1 MSTLTALACV
11 AYLLYLLY
19 ENRRARTDR
28 QALQHVIHVNGI
40 RGKSSVSRLI
50 DAGLRA
56 GGWSVLTKTTGTCPA
71 VIGVD
76 GEEIPLRRYGPANIR
91 EQLATLRR
99 AVRAQADVLVLECM
113 AVLPE
118 YPQLC
123 EERMLRADI
132 AVITNVRLD
141 HTEEMGATT
150 DEIAEALSLTIPR
163 SGFLFTAEEKYRD
176 FFAQHAARRGSRV
189 CLARPADVAYEAQ
202 LDFPENVALAL
213 AVCEHLGVSRERA
226 LHGMRTYR
234 PDPGV
239 FRVEMRRGADGS
251 AQRFINALA
260 ANDPDSAARLLD
272 GAEVQGLMA
281 HGQRVLRMN
290 GRYDRPARLRQF
302 VDFAVQHQQRFD
314 CFMATGSACALV
326 RRMLRQR
333 GIVAGR
339 ILRLSTLAG
348 VAQLNGE
355 CVIFAVGNIVGTG
368 LASKHEVA

>member
-99 AVRAQADVLVLECM
+99 AVRAQAEVLVLECM

-118 YPQLC
+118 YQQLC

-150 DEIAEALSLTIPR
+150 DEIAEALSLT
-163 SGFLFTAEEKYRD
+163 GHYHNL
-176 FFAQHAARRGSRV
+176 
-189 CLARPADVAYEAQ
+189 
-202 LDFPENVALAL
+202 
-213 AVCEHLGVSRERA
+213 
-226 LHGMRTYR
+226 
-234 PDPGV
+234 
-239 FRVEMRRGADGS
+239 
-251 AQRFINALA
+251 
-260 ANDPDSAARLLD
+260 
-272 GAEVQGLMA
+272 
-281 HGQRVLRMN
+281 LRMW
-290 GRYDRPARLRQF
+290 AE
-302 VDFAVQHQQRFD
+302 
-314 CFMATGSACALV
+314 T
-326 RRMLRQR
+326 
-333 GIVAGR
+333 
-339 ILRLSTLAG
+339 
-348 VAQLNGE
+348 
-355 CVIFAVGNIVGTG
+355 
-368 LASKHEVA
+368 

>member
-76 GEEIPLRRYGPANIR
+76 GEETPLRRYGPANIR

-99 AVRAQADVLVLECM
+99 AVRAQAEVLVLECM

-118 YPQLC
+118 YQQLC

-202 LDFPENVALAL
+202 IDFPENVALAL

-272 GAEVQGLMA
+272 GAEAQGLMA
-281 HGQRVLRMN
+281 NGQRVLLMN
-290 GRYDRPARLRQF
+290 NRHDRPARLRQF
-302 VDFAVQHQQRFD
+302 VDFAVLHQQRFD
-314 CFMATGSACALV
+314 RFMATGSACALV

-333 GIVAGR
+333 GIASGR

>member
-99 AVRAQADVLVLECM
+99 AVRAQAEVLVLECM
-113 AVLPE
+113 AVFPE
-118 YPQLC
+118 YQQLC

-163 SGFLFTAEEKYRD
+163 SGLLFTAEEKYRD
-176 FFAQHAARRGSRV
+176 FFAQRAARRGSRV

-202 LDFPENVALAL
+202 IDFPENVALAL

-272 GAEVQGLMA
+272 GAEAQGLMA
-281 HGQRVLRMN
+281 NGQRVLLMN
-290 GRYDRPARLRQF
+290 NRHDRPARLRQF
-302 VDFAVQHQQRFD
+302 VDFAVLHQQRFD
-314 CFMATGSACALV
+314 RFMATGSACALV

>member
-76 GEEIPLRRYGPANIR
+76 GEETPLRRYGPANIR

-118 YPQLC
+118 YQQLC

-163 SGFLFTAEEKYRD
+163 SGLLFTAEEKYRD
-176 FFAQHAARRGSRV
+176 FFAQRAARRGSRV
-189 CLARPADVAYEAQ
+189 CLAHPADMAHEAQ
-202 LDFPENVALAL
+202 IDFSDNVALAL

-281 HGQRVLRMN
+281 HGQRVLLMN
-290 GRYDRPARLRQF
+290 NRYDRPARLRQF

-339 ILRLSTLAG
+339 ILRLSTRAG